1 MPLASELTI
10 TLPASIPSSFWTYP
24 DYRPGV
30 NSLYLRLQSGLQD
43 NQTILSLISHRIQ
56 SEYSHAQ
63 NLSTPAPIKHL
74 SNPLINI
81 GDGQDTGIPSG
92 RFLKIIHN
100 ETTLN
105 HSNAHNLVASNL
117 EKNILLPFGKWSEQH
132 EGRIR
137 SSWEHVNAALNRFNR
152 QKQEVSVSAK
162 GRSVERQP
170 D

>member
-1 MPLASELTI
+1 MPLPSELSI
-10 TLPASIPSSFWTYP
+10 TLPPSVPSSFWTYP

-43 NQTILSLISHRIQ
+43 NQSILSLINHRIQ
-56 SEYSHAQ
+56 AEYSHAQ

-74 SNPLINI
+74 SNPLISLNNDQI
-81 GDGQDTGIPSG
+81 NGPGLGAGDGGIPSG

-105 HSNAHNLVASNL
+105 HSNSHNLVASNL
-117 EKNILLPFGKWSEQH
+117 EKNIYLPFGKWSEQH

-137 SSWEHVNAALNRFNR
+137 SSWEHVDAALNRFNR
-152 QKQEVSVSAK
+152 QKQEVSTK
-162 GRSVERQP
+162 
-170 D
+170 